1 MSAATST
8 LPAGWSSIL
17 DEMHLRLDHAIAST
31 NERID
36 QLPHLDSSALAQEQS
51 VEIAKWCE
59 RLQRL
64 STYLASAEQVVQAVD
79 EVLEKEETRLRQ
91 DLAKSGTLRQKL
103 AEVTGRAIG

>member
-36 QLPHLDSSALAQEQS
+36 QLPHLQPEAFAQQQSS
-51 VEIAKWCE
+51 EIAKWCE

-64 STYLASAEQVVQAVD
+64 SVYLQSAEESVQAVD
-79 EVLEKEETRLRQ
+79 EVLAKEETRLRQ
-91 DLAKSGTLRQKL
+91 NLAASGTLRQKL
-103 AEVTGRAIG
+103 AEVAGRAIG